1 MLILVACFAL
11 TLLYY
16 RQDSKDI
23 WFWSFMFWLALVGT
37 GWRHLTF
44 TADYDWTILL
54 PLIIRDLLTVGLVG
68 LVQSMAVRKQIPLW
82 QAVLFMF
89 ALFAASRMIEVGAVN
104 QAPDVHNYGVEQSPA
119 STTGVNSGSERE
131 FEYLV
136 DLNMSTRSEAEL
148 LAWATS
154 NGYQVERA
162 FTMADTD
169 ATDLDDYYLLD
180 APAYD
185 QQTTERLLQSGLF
198 DDVEE
203 NDVFELELP
212 RGIVYPGGRGPSP
225 SSLVPE
231 GQEPGV
237 HRGSQ
242 DPLIAQQWAFD
253 VLDYNAYYQ
262 SLASLPNPRKKA
274 RLFILDTGIDSQHE
288 DIQSNYRSHKSKY
301 DKDPNGH
308 GTHCAGIA
316 AATTHNGLGIASLNA
331 NGIVEVTGIQV
342 IGRYGMGTQKTIISG
357 ILEAADAGA
366 DVISLSLGGRA
377 SGDKKRAYN
386 RAVNY
391 ARRKGAIVV
400 VAAGN
405 SGRKATDYVPASAAG
420 VITVAAV
427 DRQLQQAVF
436 TNTLEGITNPICAP
450 GVGIHSTIP
459 NGYKTYSGT
468 SMACPQVAGLL
479 AVMRA
484 YDPSLDTERAYQI
497 LRQTGRN
504 LAASDRIGPLVQPA
518 AAMRSLM
525 ASSR

>member
-11 TLLYY
+11 TFLYY

-23 WFWSFMFWLALVGT
+23 WFWSFLFWLALVGT
-37 GWRHLTF
+37 GWRHLSF

-104 QAPDVHNYGVEQSPA
+104 SPPDATGYEIDAVNTTEAA
-119 STTGVNSGSERE
+119 SETARQ

-136 DLNMSTRSEAEL
+136 DLNLSSASEADL
-148 LAWATS
+148 LAWAATH
-154 NGYQVERA
+154 GYQVERA

-169 ATDLDDYYLLD
+169 ATELDDYYLLD
-180 APAYD
+180 APAFD
-185 QQTTERLLQSGLF
+185 QQTTELLLQSGLF

-203 NDVFELELP
+203 NDVFQLDP
-212 RGIVYPGGRGPSP
+212 PAGAVHPGGRGPSP
-225 SSLVPE
+225 SGLLP
-231 GQEPGV
+231 QEQTPTG
-237 HRGSQ
+237 Q
-242 DPLIAQQWAFD
+242 DPLIGQQWAFEA
-253 VLDYNAYYQ
+253 LDFDSYYQ
-262 SLASLPNPRKKA
+262 LLTELPAPQKKA
-274 RLFILDTGIDSQHE
+274 RLFILDTGVDSRHE
-288 DIQSNYRSHKSKY
+288 DISGNYRSHKSKY
-301 DKDPNGH
+301 DRDPNGH

-331 NGIVEVTGIQV
+331 NGLVEITGIQV

-366 DVISLSLGGRA
+366 DVISLSLGGRS

-391 ARRKGAIVV
+391 AQRKGAIVV

-405 SGRKATDYVPASAAG
+405 SNRKAVDYVPASAAG

-427 DRQLQQAVF
+427 DQQLQQAVF
-436 TNTLEGITNPICAP
+436 TNTLEGIAHPICAP

-479 AVMRA
+479 AVMRT
-484 YDPSLDTERAYQI
+484 YDPGLDTERAYQI
-497 LRQTGRN
+497 LSQSGRQ
-504 LAASDRIGPLVQPA
+504 LAASSRIGPLIQPA
-518 AAMRSLM
+518 DALRSLI
-525 ASSR
+525 SNSQ